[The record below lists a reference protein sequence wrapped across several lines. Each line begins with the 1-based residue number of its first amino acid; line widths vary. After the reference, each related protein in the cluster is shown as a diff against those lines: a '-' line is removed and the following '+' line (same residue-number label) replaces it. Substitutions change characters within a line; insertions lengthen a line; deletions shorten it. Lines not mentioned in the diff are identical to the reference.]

1 MQEWND
7 VGNDLKFALRQL
19 VRSPGFAVTAVLT
32 LALGIGANTAI
43 FSLLDQAL
51 LRSLPVRDPER
62 LVLLEGTGKAWEG
75 HSSSWGGDQEAYFS
89 YPMYKDLRDKNTVFE
104 GLLGTTSAS
113 ASLTRNGSSQLVNAE
128 VVSGNY
134 FTVLGVGP
142 AMGRLFTQSEDVQKD
157 GNPVAVASFDFWRDH
172 LGADP
177 SVVGAQV
184 TINAHPFQIIG
195 VAAPGFRSA
204 IWGENPGLFM
214 PMAMLGQVRPGKDK
228 RLTDHTDRWM
238 NILGRLKPGVTRS
251 GAEAAMSPL
260 WHALRAEE
268 LKALGTQSAKFTDEF
283 LTKSRLRVLPGAA
296 GFSYSRENFEKPLVI
311 VMAMAGLVLLIAVV
325 NVASLL
331 LVRSASRV
339 REFSLR
345 YALGASTK
353 RILKQLLLEGMLIGV
368 GGGVAGILMA
378 PLAIRAVVQR
388 MTSADQTAAFA
399 TSIDVRILLFNFL
412 VALGVSVFFSLAPAL
427 QLRRPDLTSA
437 MGQKSGTQS
446 GGLLSFRRA
455 VVCLQI
461 GLSVLLL
468 VGAGLFVRTMQKLRA
483 FDVGFTTTHL
493 LTFGINPRLAG
504 YTPERVPDLEK
515 RVLERLGAIP
525 GVKAVGMTDD
535 PELAGNGQGGS
546 MSVAGYTA
554 PPDDDFDVEKASV
567 SPGYLAALQMPLIA
581 GRGLSEDDDATH
593 SNAAVVN
600 QMFVKHFCG
609 GAVQECL
616 GKMAGEGGGSKTK
629 LDIQIVGVVRDA
641 RHTDLRGDVE
651 ATMYRPFKQD
661 FERAQ
666 PFLYFYV
673 RTYTEPGQALTTV
686 QRVMREVDPALALAS
701 LRTMDAQI
709 DDNLSRERL
718 VTLLAVSFGVLAMLM
733 AGVGLYGVLAY
744 STAQRTREIGI
755 RIALGST
762 RVAVSRLVLTDVL
775 RLAGL
780 GVVLAL
786 PVAYGLS
793 SLLKSQLFGVSAADP
808 LTLVS
813 VAVLVSLV
821 AAFAAAIPARRA
833 ASTNPTEAL
842 RTE

>member
-7 VGNDLKFALRQL
+7 IGNDLKFALRQL

-51 LRSLPVRDPER
+51 LRSLPVRDPES
-62 LVLLEGTGKAWEG
+62 LVVLEGTGKAWEG
-75 HSSSWGGDQEAYFS
+75 HASSNGGDQEAYFS

-104 GLLGTTSAS
+104 GLIGTNKA
-113 ASLTRNGSSQLVNAE
+113 AGSLVYKGGSQLVDTE
-128 VVSGNY
+128 LVTGNY
-134 FTVLGVGP
+134 FGLLGVQP
-142 AMGRLFTQSEDVQKD
+142 AMGRLFTQSEDIEKD
-157 GNPVAVASFDFWRDH
+157 GNPVAVASFNFWRDH

-177 SVVGAQV
+177 GAVGAQV

-204 IWGENPGLFM
+204 VWGESPGLFV
-214 PMAMLGQVRPGKDK
+214 PMAMLGQVLPGKEK
-228 RLTDHTDRWM
+228 RLTDHTDKWM

-251 GAEAAMSPL
+251 SAEAAMNPL
-260 WHALRAEE
+260 WHALRADE
-268 LKALGTQSAKFTDEF
+268 LKALEGRSKKFTDEF
-283 LTKSRLRVLPGAA
+283 LTNSRMKLLPGAA
-296 GFSYSRENFEKPLVI
+296 GFSYSRGDLEKPLVI

-339 REFSLR
+339 RELSLR
-345 YALGASTK
+345 CALGASSG
-353 RILKQLLLEGMLIGV
+353 RILKQLLLEGLVI
-368 GGGVAGILMA
+368 GVAGGVTGVLLAPIAIQTIL
-378 PLAIRAVVQR
+378 QR
-388 MTSADQTAAFA
+388 LVSADETAPFSAG
-399 TSIDVRILLFNFL
+399 IDARILVFNFV
-412 VALGVSVFFSLAPAL
+412 VALGVSLFFSLAPAL

-504 YTPERVPDLEK
+504 YTPERMPDLEN
-515 RVLERLGAIP
+515 RVLERLQAVP
-525 GVKAVGMTDD
+525 GVKAVGVTDD

-546 MSVAGYTA
+546 MSVAGYVA
-554 PPDDDFDVEKASV
+554 PPDDDFDVEKASI
-567 SPGYLAALQMPLIA
+567 SPGYLAAMQIPLIA
-581 GRGLSEDDDATH
+581 GRGLSEDDDAAHPKVT
-593 SNAAVVN
+593 VVN
-600 QMFVKHFCG
+600 QTFVKHFCRG
-609 GAVQECL
+609 LAQECL
-616 GKMAGEGGGSKTK
+616 GKLAGEGGGSKTK
-629 LDIQIVGVVRDA
+629 LDLQIVGVVRDA
-641 RHTDLRGDVE
+641 HHTDLRGDVV
-651 ATMYRPFKQD
+651 ATRFRPLKQSG
-661 FERAQ
+661 EGVQ

-673 RTYTEPGQALTTV
+673 RTYAEPGQALMTV

-718 VTLLAVSFGVLAMLM
+718 VTLLAVSFGLLAMLM

-762 RVAVSRLVLTDVL
+762 RVAVSRLVLADVL
-775 RLAGL
+775 QLAGI

-813 VAVLVSLV
+813 VAVLVSVV
-821 AAFAAAIPARRA
+821 AALAAAIPARRA